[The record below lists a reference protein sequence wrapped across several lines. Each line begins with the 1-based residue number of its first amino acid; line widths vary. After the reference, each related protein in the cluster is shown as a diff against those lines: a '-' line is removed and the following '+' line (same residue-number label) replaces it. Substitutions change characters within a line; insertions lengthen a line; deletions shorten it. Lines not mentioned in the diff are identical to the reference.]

1 MWHIAWTGSA
11 WTSWETLKG
20 LLVSAPAAAS
30 WGADRLDVF
39 AVQSP
44 DNSLWHNRTQAQIKG
59 FFGLNSSL
67 SVFRPKDVL
76 QKPVNSAVI
85 ELNHTKN
92 NIVTGR

>member
-1 MWHIAWTGSA
+1 VDRKCSDELGNSEGIVG
-11 WTSWETLKG
+11 
-20 LLVSAPAAAS
+20 VSARRCLM
-30 WGADRLDVF
+30 GADRLDVF

>member
-1 MWHIAWTGSA
+1 MAHCVDRKCLDELGNSEGIVG
-11 WTSWETLKG
+11 
-20 LLVSAPAAAS
+20 VSA
-30 WGADRLDVF
+30 RLDGF
-39 AVQSP
+39 AVQRP